1 MLKNVNWSDLYC
13 NGEKDPLIAGDVTFK
28 VVDLRAEDDVKYFE
42 AHKLL
47 LATVSPVFKEKLL
60 EDADQEEKP
69 LSGGSIFVEGTT
81 PRAFET
87 MLKHLYCVDSKLTDF
102 MNVSDGAALASLFD
116 VLVLA
121 DKYQLEELIKTCED
135 IITTSV
141 LITEENLFTV
151 MRLSSA
157 SSRFMYVNSS
167 LKESC
172 KKFVNEKVNKH
183 GYDFLQVLLAQPNY
197 NADAFQEI
205 CSMKEDRKRKREL
218 DDDCNDSGM
227 SELSQTNSSIFS
239 SNEKRC
245 WLM

>member
-47 LATVSPVFKEKLL
+47 LATVSPVFKEKLF
-60 EDADQEEKP
+60 EDVDQEEKP
-69 LSGGSIFVEGTT
+69 FPGGSIVVEDTT

-87 MLKHLYCVDSKLTDF
+87 MLKHLYGVEDSKITDF

-121 DKYQLEELIKTCED
+121 EKYHLEELMKICEN
-135 IITTSV
+135 IVTTSV

-151 MRLSSA
+151 LSLASA
-157 SSRFMYVNSS
+157 NSRFIHVNTS

-183 GYDFLQVLLAQPNY
+183 GCDFLQVLLTQPNY
-197 NADAFQEI
+197 NADAFKEI
-205 CSMKEDRKRKREL
+205 CSMKEDRKREV
-218 DDDCNDSGM
+218 DDDFNDSGM
-227 SELSQTNSSIFS
+227 SEMSQTNSSIFS
-239 SNEKRC
+239 SNEKGC